1 LVSLRLNFLFQPF
14 VCKAES
20 KNVERQRGGAR
31 RKRTRLENSIG
42 GFVAHKIFQYK
53 PRDLTDDPKASFW
66 RAQ

>member
-1 LVSLRLNFLFQPF
+1 LDE
-14 VCKAES
+14 A